1 MFLGYAILQL
11 PDFVLS
17 IKNMFRSVFTNKV
30 GLENNEN
37 STNNKI
43 NENLQNESNDIGS
56 KANKMEKDI
65 IILKRKVCQ
74 LSENK

>member
-1 MFLGYAILQL
+1 
-11 PDFVLS
+11 
-17 IKNMFRSVFTNKV
+17 MFRSVFTNKV